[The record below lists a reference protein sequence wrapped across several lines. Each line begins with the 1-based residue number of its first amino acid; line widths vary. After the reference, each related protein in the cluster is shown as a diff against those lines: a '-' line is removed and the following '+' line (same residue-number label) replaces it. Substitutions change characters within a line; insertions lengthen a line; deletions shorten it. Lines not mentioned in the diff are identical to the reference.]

1 MINEKN
7 IIERNKEKKK
17 EESKMK
23 ETCKIKH
30 STSDISEYY
39 CYSIGKDLDGLL
51 EKCIQF
57 PKSYL
62 TPLRDQSEIA
72 FTAKYRNITSYQALP
87 DIESP
92 FMRFEEIQE
101 KTKNAVFLGFG
112 HTILPSKKGE
122 QTDVF
127 YLFFKE
133 KNTFFEVV
141 FVSDWIKK
149 EISLFGTSD
158 KNLDHDSIYFFRET
172 DSIHD
177 LSIEDVDVIQM
188 ADPDKIDILPVRKI
202 TDISWSSWSGSV
214 LILFEDGS
222 CAPFEQDRTV
232 PKDSMISFC
241 FSNHDV
247 SNISVDFFFFEKE
260 ICRKDLLDVERYD
273 VNDAEKERGQY
284 RLTVYLDYCLKSY
297 SILPERICVILRKHD
312 LNVFGRVDWSIEE
325 NLPFANSCYLDV
337 RKEQEEKEEDQCF
350 LFELIKL
357 GNGYKVRNH
366 YESDYFLKEIL

>member
-1 MINEKN
+1 
-7 IIERNKEKKK
+7 
-17 EESKMK
+17 MK

-30 STSDISEYY
+30 LTTDDSEYY
-39 CYSIGKDLDGLL
+39 LYSIGKDSDGLL
-51 EKCIQF
+51 EQCIQF
-57 PKSYL
+57 PKNYQ
-62 TPLRDQSEIA
+62 TPLRDQRTISFLYTMVPRA
-72 FTAKYRNITSYQALP
+72 YHALP

-92 FMRFEEIQE
+92 FVTFEEIQE

-141 FVSDWIKK
+141 FVSDWIKE

-232 PKDSMISFC
+232 PKNSMISFC

-273 VNDAEKERGQY
+273 VNHAEKERGQY
-284 RLTVYLDYCLKSY
+284 RLTVDLDYCLKSY

-350 LFELIKL
+350 LFELIKF